1 MSIARK
7 ITAKPVQVLANSNTR
22 KNPQRGHV
30 MPRHPI
36 IDINSPGRLRSR
48 HVLALC
54 GLSHSTMYSRMKA
67 GTFPAPDGKD
77 GGLNFWNTHTIR
89 SYLQAE
95 TTRGCSK

>member
-7 ITAKPVQVLANSNTR
+7 ITTEPVQVLANSNLT

-30 MPRHPI
+30 MPRSPI
-36 IDINSPGRLRSR
+36 IDINSPGRLRSG

-54 GLSHSTMYSRMKA
+54 GLSHSTLYSRMKS

-77 GGLNFWNTHTIR
+77 GGLNFWNTSTIR
-89 SYLQAE
+89 SYLEVGGAA
-95 TTRGCSK
+95 